1 MATFISQETINAVQN
16 SADIVSI
23 IGEYTKLERRGSD
36 WWGCCPFHNE
46 KTASFHVEPD
56 KKFYYCFGCHAG
68 GDVIKFIMEQEKV
81 SYSDAIA
88 TLAKRTGIEI
98 KYTNGTP
105 EKENP
110 QLKIIEQYTEL
121 YERTA
126 SMFHYFLIETPQ
138 GKSALEYIIKKN
150 VGGKRYEI
158 NIYGCGEHC
167 FFKKSYRRHNA
178 LSRIQ

>member
-88 TLAKRTGIEI
+88 TF
-98 KYTNGTP
+98 
-105 EKENP
+105 
-110 QLKIIEQYTEL
+110 
-121 YERTA
+121 
-126 SMFHYFLIETPQ
+126 SFVLI
-138 GKSALEYIIKKN
+138 
-150 VGGKRYEI
+150 
-158 NIYGCGEHC
+158 
-167 FFKKSYRRHNA
+167 
-178 LSRIQ
+178 